1 MRIRSAD
8 LERVGYILILVL
20 QVTLPWSGLLQAEL
34 ISEWLLLLNS
44 SLTAYSCY
52 RASRGTEV
60 RLYHAWRTFA
70 LSFLLWSMV
79 QLTWTVQQ
87 ALHAPAPV
95 LSLTHVLYFFAFA
108 PMFLAGRGS
117 TSGLRALALLDYLQ
131 VFVTVVTCLFYLFS
145 IPSMWPDR
153 PAASVAFLQLMDVRN
168 LLLVAVIFWRS
179 RTTLDHALRRL
190 LQRLTLLIALYSL
203 GNALAGFF
211 FVASNG
217 RTFGGLLNLAWMVP
231 FAALGIYAT
240 VWQTCAPPQH
250 SRTLGASE
258 ERAELTKTLVPTVL
272 PLLVIYVSTK
282 LAMKE
287 LVWAGLAVAI
297 TFIVFGLRVHLL
309 YVRERKVAQSLQESE
324 HRFFHFFSNHP
335 NPVYVA
341 DMTTMRLV
349 ECNTAAEQ
357 HYGYQRGELLQLPL
371 DQLIGYA
378 GCVGLVDKLT
388 GGDRLMER
396 QVHLLRDGQTRT
408 MEISATQVSI
418 DKRKLAL
425 ISAIDV
431 SDRVAMEQQLQQ
443 AEKMQAVGRLAGGI
457 AHDFNNLLTVIKGYA
472 VLLRDRAQVGG
483 HAELD
488 QIERSA
494 DRAAEMTRQLLAFSR
509 QQVLN
514 PQIIE
519 LNAAVGALLP
529 MLTRL
534 LGEQVRVRTKLTDEK
549 LFIKVDP
556 TQLDQVLMNL
566 AVNARDAMPGGGV
579 LTFETL
585 CVEASEVPRAE
596 ANEQRCRFARLRVL
610 DTGSGIPTDALDR
623 IFDPFYTTKD
633 VGKGTGLGLATVYG
647 IVKQS
652 GGLIGVRSGVG
663 RGTTFEIHFPVQD
676 RQMLTDGSDTRTQ
689 VRQRLDARVLL
700 VEDEPSVRM
709 LMRDALRRAGAVV
722 TDVATAGEAIEAI
735 EKLAPDVVV
744 TDLVMPQISGF
755 DLGQRVRE
763 LTPSAAV
770 LYISGYAPDQR
781 VQEAIRSGEI
791 ELLHKPFSPL
801 VLVQRVAALTSITP
815 RKQERH
821 AP

>member
-1 MRIRSAD
+1 
-8 LERVGYILILVL
+8 
-20 QVTLPWSGLLQAEL
+20 
-34 ISEWLLLLNS
+34 
-44 SLTAYSCY
+44 
-52 RASRGTEV
+52 
-60 RLYHAWRTFA
+60 
-70 LSFLLWSMV
+70 
-79 QLTWTVQQ
+79 
-87 ALHAPAPV
+87 
-95 LSLTHVLYFFAFA
+95 
-108 PMFLAGRGS
+108 
-117 TSGLRALALLDYLQ
+117 
-131 VFVTVVTCLFYLFS
+131 
-145 IPSMWPDR
+145 MWPDR
-153 PAASVAFLQLMDVRN
+153 LAASVAFLQLMDVRN

-179 RTTLDHALRRL
+179 RTTSDLGLRRL
-190 LQRLTLLIALYSL
+190 LQRLTLFIALYAL

-211 FVASNG
+211 FVVSNG
-217 RTFGGLLNLAWMVP
+217 RTFGGLLTFAWMVP
-231 FAALGIYAT
+231 FATLGLYST

-250 SRTLGASE
+250 SRTLGAAE

-272 PLLVIYVSTK
+272 PFLVIYVSTR

-287 LVWAGLAVAI
+287 LVWAGLSVAI
-297 TFIVFGLRVHLL
+297 TFILFGLRVHLL
-309 YVRERKVAQSLQESE
+309 YARERKVAQSLQESE

-341 DMTTMRLV
+341 DTTTLRVV

-357 HYGYQRGELLQLPL
+357 HYGYSREELLHVPL

-378 GCVGLVDKLT
+378 GCVGLVDKLHN
-388 GGDRLMER
+388 GDRLMER
-396 QVHLLRDGQTRT
+396 QVHRLRGGQTRA
-408 MEISATQVSI
+408 MEVSATQVSVET
-418 DKRKLAL
+418 RKLAL

-472 VLLRDRAQVGG
+472 VLLRDQAQGRG
-483 HAELD
+483 QAELD
-488 QIERSA
+488 EIERSA

-514 PQIIE
+514 PQVIE
-519 LNAAVGALLP
+519 LNAVVAAQLP

-534 LGEQVRVRTKLTDEK
+534 LGERVRIRTRLTDEK

-585 CVEASEVPRAE
+585 GVEANEVPRAE
-596 ANEQRCRFARLRVL
+596 ANEQRSRFARLRVL
-610 DTGSGIPTDALDR
+610 DTGSGIPAGALDP

-652 GGLIGVRSGVG
+652 GGLIGVRSEVG
-663 RGTTFEIHFPVQD
+663 RGTTFEIHFPVQHS
-676 RQMLTDGSDTRTQ
+676 QMLINGSGTRTQ
-689 VRQRLDARVLL
+689 TGQRIDARVLL

-709 LMRDALRRAGAVV
+709 LMRDALRRAGA
-722 TDVATAGEAIEAI
+722 DVIDVGTAEEAIGAI
-735 EKLAPDVVV
+735 EEQSLTPDVVV
-744 TDLVMPQISGF
+744 TDLVMPEMSGF

-781 VQEAIRSGEI
+781 VQKAIRSGEV

-815 RKQERH
+815 GNRQRP
-821 AP
+821 AT